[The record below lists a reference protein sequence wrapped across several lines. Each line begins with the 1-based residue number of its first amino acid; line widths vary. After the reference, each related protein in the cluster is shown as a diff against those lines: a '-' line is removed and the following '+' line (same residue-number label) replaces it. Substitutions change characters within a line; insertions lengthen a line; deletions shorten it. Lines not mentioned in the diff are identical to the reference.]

1 MMPAISQTLAALV
14 RKAATQ
20 SSELLHSAASRSAK
34 TYRSTATGVRGTDE
48 VARVEHK
55 SAHFIRWAAVGGAT
69 SIVLTQS
76 AGVGTVAEET
86 GTDDDPG
93 TDPTVEGR
101 TGEVPH
107 DRAHDRATA
116 PLNDQ
121 PYDDSRDRLEEDQ
134 ELRDYVRDLLDDSR
148 RPAGADEQDLANP
161 PTSVSIPPDGIRR
174 PEAGPPPPLLGRG
187 DDPTTGADNPRPS
200 DAPSKDTRSDE
211 GETPAPPPGDS
222 GNEPPLRP
230 PSSGVPADDPFDQ
243 D

>member
-1 MMPAISQTLAALV
+1 MMAPISQTIAALV

-69 SIVLTQS
+69 SIVLTQA

-86 GTDDDPG
+86 GTEDDPG

-101 TGEVPH
+101 AGEVPH

-134 ELRDYVRDLLDDSR
+134 ELRDYVRELLDDSR
-148 RPAGADEQDLANP
+148 RPAGADEQDLVTP
-161 PTSVSIPPDGIRR
+161 QQPIPPDGIDR
-174 PEAGPPPPLLGRG
+174 PAGGPPPPLGGG
-187 DDPTTGADNPRPS
+187 DDPTTGADSPRPS
-200 DAPSKDTRSDE
+200 DDRSKDTRSDE
-211 GETPAPPPGDS
+211 GAIPAPPPGDS
-222 GNEPPLRP
+222 GNEPPPRP
-230 PSSGVPADDPFDQ
+230 PSIGVPADDPYDQ
-243 D
+243 G